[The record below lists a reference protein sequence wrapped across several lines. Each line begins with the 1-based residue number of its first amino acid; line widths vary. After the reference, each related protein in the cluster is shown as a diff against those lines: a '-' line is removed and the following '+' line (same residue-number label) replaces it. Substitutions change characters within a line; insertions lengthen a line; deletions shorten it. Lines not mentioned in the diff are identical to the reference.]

1 MDIHGKESCV
11 IIGNSKIS
19 EKLTFMPEKKEQ
31 DTKRKHETNSSK
43 LEENMMVVT
52 LDISDNKVNKKMKT
66 MAKTMTT
73 AKTKKIEKKRKGKAV
88 VMREK

>member
-1 MDIHGKESCV
+1 
-11 IIGNSKIS
+11 
-19 EKLTFMPEKKEQ
+19 MPEKKEQ